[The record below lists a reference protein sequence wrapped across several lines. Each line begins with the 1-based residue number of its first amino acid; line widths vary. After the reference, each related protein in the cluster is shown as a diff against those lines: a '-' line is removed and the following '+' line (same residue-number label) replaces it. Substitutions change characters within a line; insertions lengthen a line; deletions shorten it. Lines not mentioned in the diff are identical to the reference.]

1 MNLFIA
7 HLLSY
12 LFNPLLFFLLMPY
25 LVVLKQT
32 NDTFVALK
40 WTMFSALFVGAGLLI
55 VLIGKIRG
63 TFSDF
68 DLSKRKERAKFYIL
82 LWPLLIC
89 YVIAAFLFRGMFFSL
104 SIIAIGIVIGLVL
117 FELVNRKIKASI
129 HIGVAVAFAMA
140 IGILFGWVY
149 FGITILIVPLLAWAR
164 LILKRHTIEE
174 VFTGAFLGTII
185 TSVTVMLAK
194 VIL

>member
-1 MNLFIA
+1 MLA
-7 HLLSY
+7 AKLLSFI
-12 LFNPLLFFLLMPY
+12 FNPLVFFLLMPY

-32 NDTFVALK
+32 NDHIAALR
-40 WTMFSALFVGAGLLI
+40 WAVFSAAFVIIGLII
-55 VLIGKIRG
+55 VVIGKLRG

-68 DLSKRKERAKFYIL
+68 DLSKRNERAKFYL
-82 LWPLLIC
+82 MLWPLLIS
-89 YVIAAFLFRGMFFSL
+89 YVAAAFLFRGMFFSL
-104 SIIAIGIVIGLVL
+104 SIIAVGIVIGLVL

-140 IGILFGWVY
+140 IGILFGWFY
-149 FGITILIVPLLAWAR
+149 FGITILIVPILAWSR

-185 TSVTVMLAK
+185 TGITVVLAQF
-194 VIL
+194 IL